1 MKPELANT
9 MNVSSWPLSFLC
21 TNWPEET
28 LKTHLSS
35 VARKFAK
42 SFSLNFGC
50 IAALPLLFP
59 LSACTTTSATSE
71 VMSKWVGVPEA
82 RLLASWGA
90 PDRTAAL
97 SDGRKVDTWLT
108 DWNDK
113 DGMHTCRKTFTVDS
127 EGKVVHESWFDC
139 TPSPVYDFDTELT
152 TAQMTRFEPTSCLS
166 CKVLIA
172 GTSASQALRLPYE
185 TNFTSSHLLAA
196 G

>member
-1 MKPELANT
+1 MKPELADT
-9 MNVSSWPLSFLC
+9 RNVSSWPLSFLC
-21 TNWPEET
+21 PDWPAET

-42 SFSLNFGC
+42 SLSLNVGY

-59 LSACTTTSATSE
+59 LSGCTTTRETSE

-127 EGKVVHESWFDC
+127 EGTVVHESWFDC

-152 TAQMTRFEPTSCLS
+152 TAQMTGFEPMSCLS

-172 GTSASQALRLPYE
+172 GTSASQAQRLPSE
-185 TNFTSSHLLAA
+185 TNFT
-196 G
+196 

>member
-1 MKPELANT
+1 

-127 EGKVVHESWFDC
+127 KGKVVHESWFDC

-152 TAQMTRFEPTSCLS
+152 AAQMTGFESTSCVS
-166 CKVLIA
+166 CKVLIV
-172 GTSASQALRLPYE
+172 GTSAWQALRLPSE
-185 TNFTSSHLLAA
+185 TNFT
-196 G
+196 

>member
-9 MNVSSWPLSFLC
+9 MNVSSLPLSFLC
-21 TNWPEET
+21 TNWTAENLT
-28 LKTHLSS
+28 THLLS

-42 SFSLNFGC
+42 SVSLNFGYV
-50 IAALPLLFP
+50 AALPLLF
-59 LSACTTTSATSE
+59 LSSACTTTSTTGDA
-71 VMSKWVGVPEA
+71 MSKWVGAPEA

-90 PDRTAAL
+90 PDGTAAL

-127 EGKVVHESWFDC
+127 AGKVVHESWFDC
-139 TPSPVYDFDTELT
+139 TPSSVYDFDTELT
-152 TAQMTRFEPTSCLS
+152 TAQATGLEFTSCPS

-172 GTSASQALRLPYE
+172 GTSAWQALRLLSE
-185 TNFTSSHLLAA
+185 TNFT
-196 G
+196 

>member
-1 MKPELANT
+1 
-9 MNVSSWPLSFLC
+9 MNVSSRPLRFLC
-21 TNWPEET
+21 TDWPLET
-28 LKTHLSS
+28 LKKHLSY
-35 VARKFAK
+35 VVRKFAK
-42 SFSLNFGC
+42 SFSLNFGY
-50 IAALPLLFP
+50 IAAVPLLFP

-71 VMSKWVGVPEA
+71 VMSKWVGVSEA
-82 RLLASWGA
+82 RLLASWGT

-152 TAQMTRFEPTSCLS
+152 AAQMTGFEPTICLS

-172 GTSASQALRLPYE
+172 GTSASQALRLPSE
-185 TNFTSSHLLAA
+185 TNFT
-196 G
+196 